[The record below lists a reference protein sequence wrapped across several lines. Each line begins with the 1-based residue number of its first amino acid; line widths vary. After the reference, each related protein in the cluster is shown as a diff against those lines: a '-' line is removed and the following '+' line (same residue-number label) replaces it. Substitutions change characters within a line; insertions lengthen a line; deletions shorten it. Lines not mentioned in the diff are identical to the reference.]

1 MQKIVVKKDK
11 FKNALAKIEKDSQNN
26 RDINE
31 LEKFDEKSGLFG
43 LFPKKVTGQEM
54 NAFTAQLQDN
64 LLKMNSK
71 INAFYKQFSDVYTAF
86 ETLDKEYIS
95 GIVGAFN
102 QAIEATKRADDA
114 QKSVNRTVDILK
126 KTVEKIKE
134 FNDKVSY
141 ELSRIDS
148 ENWRENALK
157 YKRELEDLDSK
168 TEEIVQTITQYKE
181 QYEDL
186 KFQLESY
193 RKEKR
198 KTGKLFLAM
207 SITTGISV
215 FTMVILILLVVFDVL

>member
-1 MQKIVVKKDK
+1 MQEIVVKKDK

-64 LLKMNSK
+64 LLKMNNK

-102 QAIEATKRADDA
+102 QAIEATKRVDDA

-181 QYEDL
+181 QHEDL

>member
-1 MQKIVVKKDK
+1 MQEIVVKKDK

-64 LLKMNSK
+64 LLKMNNK

-181 QYEDL
+181 QHEDL

>member
-1 MQKIVVKKDK
+1 MQEIVVKKDK

-186 KFQLESY
+186 QFQLESY